1 MKVSNIYNSI
11 SEDERFQ
18 ACRRILRVFLS
29 SGGSTEND
37 NTGKKYK
44 TRKKAYPNGYGIIKG
59 KMQTDKQNRFQKA
72 ETEGQDD
79 MPL

>member
-1 MKVSNIYNSI
+1 MPNIGTRWIN
-11 SEDERFQ
+11 
-18 ACRRILRVFLS
+18 
-29 SGGSTEND
+29 GKN

>member
-1 MKVSNIYNSI
+1 MYFYKVFSVSKTANADYRDKVDKW
-11 SEDERFQ
+11 EEQ
-18 ACRRILRVFLS
+18 Y
-29 SGGSTEND
+29 
-37 NTGKKYK
+37 GKKHK
-44 TRKKAYPNGYGIIKG
+44 IRKKTYPNGYRIIKG

>member
-1 MKVSNIYNSI
+1 MHDFYKVFSVSKTANAEYRDKVDKW
-11 SEDERFQ
+11 EEQ
-18 ACRRILRVFLS
+18 Y
-29 SGGSTEND
+29 GE
-37 NTGKKYK
+37 KYK
-44 TRKKAYPNGYGIIKG
+44 RRKKAYPNGYGIIKG

>member
-1 MKVSNIYNSI
+1 MISIKLLPLPKLPMPNIRLKPINGKN
-11 SEDERFQ
+11 F
-18 ACRRILRVFLS
+18 
-29 SGGSTEND
+29 TEKMHKNR
-37 NTGKKYK
+37 K
-44 TRKKAYPNGYGIIKG
+44 KKAYTDGYGIIKG

>member
-1 MKVSNIYNSI
+1 MDSRRFMI
-11 SEDERFQ
+11 STKS
-18 ACRRILRVFLS
+18 FLS
-29 SGGSTEND
+29 LKLLMPNIGTRWINGKN